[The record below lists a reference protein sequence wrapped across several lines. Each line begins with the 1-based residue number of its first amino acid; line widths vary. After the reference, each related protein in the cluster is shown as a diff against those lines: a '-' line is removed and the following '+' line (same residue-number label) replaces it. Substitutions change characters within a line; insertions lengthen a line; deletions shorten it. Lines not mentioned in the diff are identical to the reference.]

1 MALTATIVF
10 ILLFLSAFFSGS
22 ETALTATSR
31 SFMHQRENDGDER
44 AKRVNRLLNH
54 RERLIATIL
63 LGNNLV
69 NISASAIATSLMID
83 LFGNNGVV
91 YATAVMTLLVLIFAE
106 ILPKT
111 YALIHTNQ
119 VALAVAPIMQVLT
132 WIFRPV
138 NWVIQGIVR
147 VALTLLGASTE
158 RVLTAQQTLSE
169 LRGAIDL
176 HTGEALI
183 KDEVKHERAMLR
195 SVLDLT
201 DVEAGEIMTHRK
213 NLVMIDADLPP
224 EEIIA
229 LVSQS
234 PYTRIPLWR
243 ERTENIVGVLHTKA
257 VLRALQSANGTLDT
271 LDILTVCSAPWFIPE
286 TTNLLDQL
294 NAFRDRREHFSIVV
308 DEYGDVQGVVTL
320 EDILEEIVGDIVDE
334 TDVSVTGVRPQRG
347 GSFLIDGSVTLRDLN
362 REFEWDLPDEGAAT
376 IAGLVMTE
384 SRTIPTAGQVFTFH
398 GFRFEI
404 LQRQRNQ
411 IGLLRVT
418 PPKDDDDEEQDS
430 AETKAEPTD
439 TEQNSAD
446 SGTTT

>member
-10 ILLFLSAFFSGS
+10 ILLLLSAFFSGS

-31 SFMHQRENDGDER
+31 SYMHQRENDGDES
-44 AKRVNRLLNH
+44 AKRVNRLLDH

-69 NISASAIATSLMID
+69 NILASAIATSLMINM
-83 LFGNNGVV
+83 FGDRGVA

-111 YALIHTNQ
+111 FALMHTHQ
-119 VALAVAPIMQVLT
+119 MALAVAPIMQVLT
-132 WIFRPV
+132 VVFRPV

-147 VALTLLGASTE
+147 VALTLLGANTE

-176 HTGEALI
+176 HTGEAEI
-183 KDEVKHERAMLR
+183 KEEVKHERAMLR

-224 EEIIA
+224 QEIIA
-229 LVSQS
+229 LASQS

-243 ERTENIVGVLHTKA
+243 ERSENIVGVLHTKA
-257 VLRALQSANGTLDT
+257 VLRALQATAGNPDS
-271 LDILTVCSAPWFIPE
+271 LDILTVCSAPWFVPE

-294 NAFRDRREHFSIVV
+294 NAFRDRREHFAIVV

-347 GSFLIDGSVTLRDLN
+347 GSYLIDGSVTIRDLN

-376 IAGLVMTE
+376 IAGLVMSE

-418 PPKDDDDEEQDS
+418 PPKDDEETERGS
-430 AETKAEPTD
+430 LESIETG
-439 TEQNSAD
+439 QNSAE
-446 SGTTT
+446 SAVTT

>member
-1 MALTATIVF
+1 MALTASIVL

-31 SFMHQRENDGDER
+31 SYMHQRENDGDER
-44 AKRVNRLLNH
+44 AKRVNRLLDH

-69 NISASAIATSLMID
+69 NILASALATSLMIR
-83 LFGNNGVV
+83 LFGETGVV
-91 YATAVMTLLVLIFAE
+91 YATIVMTLLVLIFAE

-111 YALIHTNQ
+111 YALIHTHKM
-119 VALAVAPIMQVLT
+119 ALAVAPIMQVLT
-132 WIFRPV
+132 WVFRPI
-138 NWVIQGIVR
+138 NMVIQGIVR
-147 VALTLLGASTE
+147 VALTFLGASTE
-158 RVLTAQQTLSE
+158 RVRTAQQTLSE

-176 HTGEALI
+176 HTGEAEI

-201 DVEAGEIMTHRK
+201 DVDVGEIMTHRK
-213 NLVMIDADLPP
+213 NLVTIDADLPA
-224 EEIIA
+224 EEILA

-257 VLRALQSANGTLDT
+257 VLRALQTSGGALDT
-271 LDILTVCSAPWFIPE
+271 IDILTVCSAPWFVPE

-347 GSFLIDGSVTLRDLN
+347 GSYLVDGSVTIRDLN
-362 REFEWDLPDEGAAT
+362 REFEWALPDEGAST

-384 SRTIPTAGQVFTFH
+384 SRTIPAAGQVFIFH
-398 GFRFEI
+398 GFRYEI
-404 LQRQRNQ
+404 LERQRNQ
-411 IGLLRVT
+411 IVQMRVT
-418 PPKDDDDEEQDS
+418 PPKDDDEESGALAKPPEMHQNRRNS
-430 AETKAEPTD
+430 AESPPT
-439 TEQNSAD
+439 A
-446 SGTTT
+446 

>member
-1 MALTATIVF
+1 MAITATIVI

-44 AKRVNRLLNH
+44 AKRVNRLLDH

-69 NISASAIATSLMID
+69 NISASAIATSLMIN
-83 LFGNNGVV
+83 LFGDNGVV

-111 YALIHTNQ
+111 YALIHTHKM
-119 VALAVAPIMQVLT
+119 AMAVAPIMQVLI

-176 HTGEALI
+176 HTGEAEI

-201 DVEAGEIMTHRK
+201 DVEVGEIMTHRK
-213 NLVMIDADLPP
+213 TLVTIDADLPP
-224 EEIIA
+224 EQILA
-229 LVSQS
+229 LVSES

-257 VLRALQSANGTLDT
+257 VLRALQTAGGALDT
-271 LDILTVCSAPWFIPE
+271 IDILTVCSAPWFVPE

-334 TDVSVTGVRPQRG
+334 TDVSVTGVRPQRE
-347 GSFLIDGSVTLRDLN
+347 GSYLIDGSVTLRDLN
-362 REFEWDLPDEGAAT
+362 REFEWDLPDEGAST

-384 SRTIPTAGQVFTFH
+384 SRTIPAAGQVFTFH

-404 LQRQRNQ
+404 LQRERNQ
-411 IGLLRVT
+411 IVLIRVT
-418 PPKDDDDEEQDS
+418 PPIGRDDDEGHQNIGKPL
-430 AETKAEPTD
+430 AETND
-439 TEQNSAD
+439 TGD
-446 SGTTT
+446 SHTTP